1 MSIILQLKKVTSLI
15 MGQNDI
21 SAPWYDRQTEDIT
34 YEILLPEMYN
44 LRLIVKYHEINSIE
58 GYSIKM
64 SETLKKCLEGEK
76 SEGKITD

>member
-44 LRLIVKYHEINSIE
+44 LNLI
-58 GYSIKM
+58 M
-64 SETLKKCLEGEK
+64 R
-76 SEGKITD
+76 

>member
-1 MSIILQLKKVTSLI
+1 

-44 LRLIVKYHEINSIE
+44 LNLI
-58 GYSIKM
+58 M
-64 SETLKKCLEGEK
+64 R
-76 SEGKITD
+76 